1 MRQSAQCDL
10 SCYPSMIMSPFA
22 LDRNVP
28 LIGLP
33 RGGQIG
39 ADTDEQKGVGTSG
52 GTGAGAQ
59 QTTAGLG
66 CRSIVAREL
75 PASEAAVEAVSG
87 GRSCGAEAQQC
98 GRKLESRSR
107 REVSTAGAAA
117 GAGKVRRSGGRAIW
131 ADAGGRTL
139 GVGGR
144 TEDSCRNAAAVDAD
158 GRVVES
164 GAETAAASSP
174 PRAPRAFWRDGAD
187 GRQFS
192 RLAGGAGPAGL
203 LDRFGRR
210 RDQHDVGATGRAR
223 DDLGGGGCIARLD
236 GTLRGCRSRCTWI
249 GRMCTN
255 VRPR

>member
-1 MRQSAQCDL
+1 ML
-10 SCYPSMIMSPFA
+10 MSPFA

-87 GRSCGAEAQQC
+87 GRSCGAEAPQC

-117 GAGKVRRSGGRAIW
+117 GGGKGRGGGGGGDLG
-131 ADAGGRTL
+131 DAGGPARW
-139 GVGGR
+139 GGGR
-144 TEDSCRNAAAVDAD
+144 
-158 GRVVES
+158 G
-164 GAETAAASSP
+164 
-174 PRAPRAFWRDGAD
+174 
-187 GRQFS
+187 
-192 RLAGGAGPAGL
+192 AGG
-203 LDRFGRR
+203 
-210 RDQHDVGATGRAR
+210 
-223 DDLGGGGCIARLD
+223 C
-236 GTLRGCRSRCTWI
+236 
-249 GRMCTN
+249 
-255 VRPR
+255 